1 MTRASR
7 QQSSLALL
15 LDRPQPVGFV
25 LVRIVAVG
33 GGINLAPSLRKCS
46 RPRPRFSRRVCVDRW
61 PGRDVG
67 RSPQARIEARW
78 RQRSGSPRGTSA
90 RAPSCGSRAPPS
102 AELRRS
108 NCCSTLDLRQRGRD
122 EGDDVRRGNG
132 VEVFMANDLQ
142 PSADHV
148 VECLAGVD
156 QFAGELHRFA
166 LHAAPSKRSI
176 RAARRG
182 PQSAGG
188 SAGDVLQ
195 PLEFVV
201 CAPVNA
207 A

>member
-1 MTRASR
+1 VAGSTSR
-7 QQSSLALL
+7 LPCGSVR
-15 LDRPQPVGFV
+15 DRGP
-25 LVRIVAVG
+25 
-33 GGINLAPSLRKCS
+33 
-46 RPRPRFSRRVCVDRW
+46 
-61 PGRDVG
+61 
-67 RSPQARIEARW
+67 
-78 RQRSGSPRGTSA
+78 GSPGECVLIVGPVKQASKPDGGSEVAA
-90 RAPSCGSRAPPS
+90 RAGLRRARHHADRPPS

>member
-61 PGRDVG
+61 PG
-67 RSPQARIEARW
+67 QASIEARW
-78 RQRSGSPRGTSA
+78 RQRSGSPRGLRRA
-90 RAPSCGSRAPPS
+90 RHHADRPPS